1 MDPLLALSAYLDTLD
16 YPAFIQ
22 DAAGRWL
29 AANDAFCKLML
40 KPRAKLLGTVP
51 GVGEDEELPNWA
63 DWKPAFVC
71 GGMIEVNDEFRLPD
85 QTIQRVM
92 TSKRVIA
99 LADGRRVL
107 VGEMRRSA
115 AIASSRE
122 DEQLFR
128 VIAEAMPYPMLLV
141 NSADQLMI
149 ACNQRASEVFG
160 WPSSGI
166 IGQRLEELFVD
177 ANDCRQLLLMV
188 RSHGSIKDYETCLR
202 TASEQRIW
210 GLVSARKSSLRGENV
225 LLLGINDITERKRAE
240 EALRDSESRYRA
252 ILQTTAEGYV
262 LIDLA
267 ENAIVDVNPALCRML
282 GTRRQELVG
291 ARLDQY
297 IALESREEWQK
308 QSDKFAVSQH
318 RQFELKL
325 HTLDG
330 HPLQVLANS
339 STLFDPLGRATSVF
353 AMLTDITERKLNE
366 DRVLYLAFY
375 DTLTALPNRY
385 LLSERVEQALL
396 QQKRQGGQIALMF
409 IDLDDFK
416 QVNDTLGHDVG
427 DALLQEVAKRLNEC
441 VRRSDTVARL
451 GGDEFIVLLPN
462 LKSREDAALVAEKI
476 ISSLN
481 EPIYVGKHQ
490 LSARLSIG
498 IAIAPLDGMDATSLK
513 KAADMAMYRAKGQG
527 KNGYA
532 FFSAPLRF

>member
-40 KPRAKLLGTVP
+40 KPRAKLLGSIPQVD
-51 GVGEDEELPNWA
+51 VGEELPNWA
-63 DWKPAFVC
+63 DWKPAFV
-71 GGMIEVNDEFRLPD
+71 GGGISEVDDEFRLPD
-85 QTIQRVM
+85 QSIQRVI

-99 LADGRRVL
+99 LGDARRVL
-107 VGEMRRSA
+107 VGEMRRSG
-115 AIASSRE
+115 AITSSRE
-122 DEQLFR
+122 DEQLFK

-160 WPSSGI
+160 RPTSGL
-166 IGQRLEELFVD
+166 IGQRLEDLFVD

-188 RSHGSIKDYETCLR
+188 RSHGSIKDYEACLR
-202 TASEQRIW
+202 TVSEQRIW

-252 ILQTTAEGYV
+252 ILHTTAEGYV

-282 GTRRQELVG
+282 GTRRQELIG

-297 IALESREEWQK
+297 IALESQEEWHK
-308 QSDKFAVSQH
+308 QAEKFAVSQH

-325 HTLDG
+325 HTRDG
-330 HPLQVLANS
+330 NPLQVLANS

-481 EPIYVGKHQ
+481 EPIYVGEHQ

-498 IAIAPLDGMDATSLK
+498 IAIAPLDGVDATSLK

>member
-1 MDPLLALSAYLDTLD
+1 MDPLLALSAYLESLD

-29 AANDAFCKLML
+29 SANDAFCKLML
-40 KPRAKLLGTVP
+40 KPRAKLLGTIPSVS
-51 GVGEDEELPNWA
+51 EDEELPNWA

-71 GGMIEVNDEFRLPD
+71 GGTSEVDDEFHLPD
-85 QTIQRVM
+85 QTIQRVI

-107 VGEMRRSA
+107 VGEMRRTG
-115 AIASSRE
+115 AISSSRE
-122 DEQLFR
+122 DEQLFK

-141 NSADQLMI
+141 NSSDQLMI
-149 ACNQRASEVFG
+149 ACNQRAAEVLG
-160 WPSSGI
+160 WPTSTI
-166 IGQRLEELFVD
+166 IGQRLETLFVD

-188 RSHGSIKDYETCLR
+188 RSHGSIKDYETCLH

-210 GLVSARKSSLRGENV
+210 GLVSARKSSHRGESV
-225 LLLGINDITERKRAE
+225 FLLGVNDITERKRAE
-240 EALRDSESRYRA
+240 EALRDSEARYRA
-252 ILQTTAEGYV
+252 ILHTTAEGYV

-267 ENAIVDVNPALCRML
+267 EGAIVDVNPALCRML
-282 GTRRQELVG
+282 GTRRQDLID
-291 ARLDQY
+291 ARLEQY
-297 IALESREEWQK
+297 INRESHEEWDK
-308 QSDKFAVSQH
+308 QRDKFAVSQH

-325 HTLDG
+325 NTQTG
-330 HPLQVLANS
+330 SQLQVLVNS
-339 STLFDPLGRATSVF
+339 STLFDPVGRATSVF

-366 DRVLYLAFY
+366 ERVLYLAFY
-375 DTLTALPNRY
+375 DTLTALPNRF

-396 QQKRQGGQIALMF
+396 HQKRQGGQIALMF

-416 QVNDTLGHDVG
+416 QINDTLGHDVG

-462 LKSREDAALVAEKI
+462 LKSRDDAALVAEKI

-481 EPIYVGKHQ
+481 APIYVGEHQ

-532 FFSAPLRF
+532 FFSAPMRL